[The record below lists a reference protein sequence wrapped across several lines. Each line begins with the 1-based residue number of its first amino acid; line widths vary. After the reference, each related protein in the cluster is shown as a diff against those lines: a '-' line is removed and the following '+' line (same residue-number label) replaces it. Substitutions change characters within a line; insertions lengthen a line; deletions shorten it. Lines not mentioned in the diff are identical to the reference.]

1 MRQFSHSLQSWYVFT
16 AQYLQNFPYFS
27 TFHGIHTNIIH
38 RREIN
43 SILMSTTCSPIPGE
57 LLNPGHIS
65 RQPFKVGAVQIWL
78 LKYQTSTYKAS
89 WFLCK
94 KAYTT
99 CEQSSWL
106 KLNSEHLVVTFL
118 HAFQLE
124 SKQLHINFHH
134 RTWFREAN
142 LSFWP
147 YSKTPKLFQRGNHLF
162 GFAPNDQSIALT

>member
-1 MRQFSHSLQSWYVFT
+1 MRQLSHSLQSWYVFT

-27 TFHGIHTNIIH
+27 TFHGIRTNIIH
-38 RREIN
+38 RRQIN
-43 SILMSTTCSPIPGE
+43 SILMSTTCSPILGE

-65 RQPFKVGAVQIWL
+65 LQRFKVGAVQIWL
-78 LKYQTSTYKAS
+78 FKYQTSTFETS

-99 CEQSSWL
+99 CEQSLWL

-124 SKQLHINFHH
+124 SKQP
-134 RTWFREAN
+134 T
-142 LSFWP
+142 SFSITELDSERQICP
-147 YSKTPKLFQRGNHLF
+147 FDLTQKLPNYSKGEIISLVLPQRTNL
-162 GFAPNDQSIALT
+162 